1 MIDSS
6 LLAFGYYFVINSI
19 MLIIFFIARRK
30 EYLDG
35 AYLLEEPQ
43 RILNIIVFF
52 ILFILKVNCLY
63 KIIKFNK
70 RSKYITNIYL
80 NFY

>member
-1 MIDSS
+1 MIVSS
-6 LLAFGYYFVINSI
+6 LLAFGYYIVINVI
-19 MLIIFFIARRK
+19 MFISFYLTRRK

-43 RILNIIVFF
+43 RILNIVLFF
-52 ILFILKVNCLY
+52 ILFVLKVNCLY

-70 RSKYITNIYL
+70 QSKYIFL
-80 NFY
+80 